1 MTGTGWTRRGNTYNV
16 FTGGIPS
23 IGSSIQ
29 SSLAAADSYS
39 MDAAASVAGGNV
51 DNMMEAAMA
60 LTMAKANVGV
70 AAVLSR
76 SQDEMMQSTLDMLV

>member
-1 MTGTGWTRRGNTYNV
+1 M

-60 LTMAKANVGV
+60 LAMAKANVGV